1 MIIDLYFGKEAPSG
15 QGLCTGRAVG
25 STCFRRPRYD
35 INFPAVQE
43 KLPMANAEIVAIG
56 SELLL
61 GQIVDTNSAWMAQR
75 LTALGVNL
83 YFKSVVGDNPARMKE
98 VISRALERADIVI
111 TSGGLGPTQDDLTRE
126 IIAEVTGRKLVQNA
140 EMLEQ
145 VEEHFRRRG
154 RTMTPNN
161 IRQSYMPEGAI
172 AVKNPNGTAPCF
184 IVEDPRGVIYSLPGV
199 PVEMKWL
206 FENEV
211 EPYLRRK
218 FNLAEVIHYRVLKI
232 VGIGESAV
240 DDKVGHLIAN
250 SSNPTVGVLALP
262 GQVDVR
268 IAAKAANRDEA
279 MKMIAPVEAEVRGLL
294 GSAIFAADDE
304 AMEHVV
310 GRLLREQKKTVAAC
324 EDLTCGQLAER
335 LQSAS
340 MEHFGAG
347 FICNNEAAMRALLQL
362 TCDERKIDGLLKDPI
377 ALTDQLAAAARAQSG
392 CDFGLALHAIA
403 DPDSKVQNLA
413 RGQTYLSLTDGER
426 FLRRESTSAGRGA
439 YDRSRMTLSAVDLL
453 RAALLSG
460 MG

>member
-1 MIIDLYFGKEAPSG
+1 
-15 QGLCTGRAVG
+15 
-25 STCFRRPRYD
+25 
-35 INFPAVQE
+35 
-43 KLPMANAEIVAIG
+43 MATAEIVAIG

-83 YFKSVVGDNPARMKE
+83 YFKSVVGDNSGRMKE
-98 VISRALERADIVI
+98 VIARALERADIVI
-111 TSGGLGPTQDDLTRE
+111 TSGGIGPTQDDLTRE
-126 IIAEVTGRKLVQNA
+126 IVAEVTGRKLVQDA
-140 EMLEQ
+140 GMLAQ

-154 RTMTPNN
+154 RPMTPNN

-184 IVEDPRGVIYSLPGV
+184 IVEDPRSVIYSLPGV

-211 EPYLRRK
+211 EPYLRKK

-268 IAAKAANRDEA
+268 IAAKAANREEA
-279 MKMIAPVEAEVRGLL
+279 MRMIAPVEAEVRGLL
-294 GSAIFAADDE
+294 STAIFAADDE
-304 AMEHVV
+304 TMEHVV
-310 GRLLREQKKTVAAC
+310 GRLLREQNKIVAVC
-324 EDLTCGQLAER
+324 EDLTCGHLAER

-340 MEHFGAG
+340 AEQFSAG
-347 FICNNEAAMRALLQL
+347 FICNRETALRALLKNSR
-362 TCDERKIDGLLKDPI
+362 DPKRIDLLLKDPV
-377 ALTDQLAAAARAQSG
+377 ALTDELAWAAREQSG
-392 CDFGLALHAIA
+392 SDLGLALHAIA
-403 DPDSKVQNLA
+403 DPDSKIQNLA
-413 RGQTYLSLTDGER
+413 RGQTYVSLTDGKS
-426 FLRRESTSAGRGA
+426 FLKRESTSAGRGA
-439 YDRSRMTLSAVDLL
+439 YDRSRMTLNAIDLL
-453 RAALLSG
+453 RTALIEG
-460 MG
+460 MK

>member
-1 MIIDLYFGKEAPSG
+1 LNRIE
-15 QGLCTGRAVG
+15 V
-25 STCFRRPRYD
+25 
-35 INFPAVQE
+35 NFF
-43 KLPMANAEIVAIG
+43 MATAEIVAVG

-83 YFKSVVGDNPARMKE
+83 YFKSVVGDNPGRMKE

-111 TSGGLGPTQDDLTRE
+111 TSGGIGPTQDDLTRE
-126 IIAEVTGRKLVQNA
+126 IVSEVTGRQLIQDPG
-140 EMLEQ
+140 MLEHI
-145 VEEHFRRRG
+145 EEHFRRRG

-172 AVKNPNGTAPCF
+172 AVKNPNGTAPSF
-184 IVEDPRGVIYSLPGV
+184 IVEDSRAVIFSLPGV

-211 EPYLRRK
+211 EPYLREK

-232 VGIGESAV
+232 VGVGESAV

-250 SSNPTVGVLALP
+250 LSNPTVGVLALP

-279 MKMIAPVEAEVRGLL
+279 MKMIAPVEAEVRNLL
-294 GSAIFAADDE
+294 GNAIFAADE
-304 AMEHVV
+304 ETMEHVV
-310 GRLLREQKKTVAAC
+310 GKLLRRQKKTVASC
-324 EDLTCGQLAER
+324 EDLTGGHLAER

-340 MEHFGAG
+340 TDHFGAG
-347 FICNNEAAMRALLQL
+347 FVCNSEVAMRALLK
-362 TCDERKIDGLLKDPI
+362 TAHDPNKVEAVLKDPVT
-377 ALTDQLAAAARAQSG
+377 LTDELARAAREQSG

-403 DPDSKVQNLA
+403 DPNSKIQNLA
-413 RGQTYLSLTDGER
+413 RGQTYVSLTDGKR
-426 FLRRESTSAGRGA
+426 FLQRESMSAGRGA
-439 YDRSRMTLSAVDLL
+439 YDRSRMTLNAIDLL
-453 RAALLSG
+453 RTVLLEG
-460 MG
+460 LN

>member
-1 MIIDLYFGKEAPSG
+1 
-15 QGLCTGRAVG
+15 
-25 STCFRRPRYD
+25 
-35 INFPAVQE
+35 
-43 KLPMANAEIVAIG
+43 MANAEIVAIG

-83 YFKSVVGDNPARMKE
+83 YFKSVVGDNPDRMKE
-98 VISRALERADIVI
+98 VIARALERADIVI

-126 IIAEVTGRKLVQNA
+126 VVADVTGRKLVQNA

-145 VEEHFRRRG
+145 VEEHFRRRR
-154 RTMTPNN
+154 RTMTPN
-161 IRQSYMPEGAI
+161 IVRQSYMPEGAI

-184 IVEDPRGVIYSLPGV
+184 IVEEPRGVIYSLPGV

-240 DDKVGHLIAN
+240 DDKVGHLIAY

-262 GQVDVR
+262 DQVDVR

-279 MKMIAPVEAEVRGLL
+279 MKMIAPVEADVRSLL
-294 GSAIFAADDE
+294 GNAIFAADDE

-347 FICNNEAAMRALLQL
+347 FICNSEVAMRALLKVAG
-362 TCDERKIDGLLKDPI
+362 DAKKIDDVLKNPI
-377 ALTDQLAAAARAQSG
+377 TLTDELAAAARAQSG

-413 RGQTYLSLTDGER
+413 RGQTYVSLTDGKR

-439 YDRSRMTLSAVDLL
+439 YDRSRMTLNAVDLL
-453 RAALLSG
+453 RTALLEG
-460 MG
+460 ME

>member
-1 MIIDLYFGKEAPSG
+1 
-15 QGLCTGRAVG
+15 
-25 STCFRRPRYD
+25 
-35 INFPAVQE
+35 
-43 KLPMANAEIVAIG
+43 MATAEIVAIG

-83 YFKSVVGDNPARMKE
+83 YFKSVVGDNPGRMRD
-98 VISRALERADIVI
+98 VLGRALERADIVI

-126 IIAEVTGRKLVQNA
+126 IVAEVTGRKLIQNGA
-140 EMLEQ
+140 MLEQ

-172 AVKNPNGTAPCF
+172 PVKNPNGTAPCF

-199 PVEMKWL
+199 PVELKWL

-211 EPYLRRK
+211 EPYLRKK

-232 VGIGESAV
+232 VGVGESAV

-268 IAAKAANRDEA
+268 IAAKAANREQA
-279 MKMIAPVEAEVRGLL
+279 MQMIAPVEAEVRELL
-294 GSAIFAADDE
+294 GRAIFAADDE
-304 AMEHVV
+304 TMEHVV
-310 GRLLREQKKTVAAC
+310 GKLLRGQNKTVAAC

-335 LQSAS
+335 LQTAS
-340 MEHFGAG
+340 MENFGAG
-347 FICNNEAAMRALLQL
+347 FICNSEASLR
-362 TCDERKIDGLLKDPI
+362 TLLKNSLEIKNFDALGKHPA
-377 ALTDQLAAAARAQSG
+377 ALTDALARAARELSG

-413 RGQTYLSLTDGER
+413 RGQTYVSLTDGKVV
-426 FLRRESTSAGRGA
+426 LRRESTSAGRGA
-439 YDRSRMTLSAVDLL
+439 YDRSRMTLNAIDLL
-453 RAALLSG
+453 RTALIEG
-460 MG
+460 MASNK

>member
-1 MIIDLYFGKEAPSG
+1 
-15 QGLCTGRAVG
+15 
-25 STCFRRPRYD
+25 
-35 INFPAVQE
+35 
-43 KLPMANAEIVAIG
+43 MANAEIVAIG

-83 YFKSVVGDNPARMKE
+83 YFKSVVGDNPGRMKE
-98 VISRALERADIVI
+98 VIQRALERADIVI

-126 IIAEVTGRKLVQNA
+126 IVADVTGRKLVLDDNL
-140 EMLEQ
+140 LEQ

-161 IRQSYMPEGAI
+161 RRQAYMPEGAI
-172 AVKNPNGTAPCF
+172 PVKNPNGTAPCF
-184 IVEDPRGVIYSLPGV
+184 IVEDPRGVVFSLPGV

-232 VGIGESAV
+232 VGVGESAV
-240 DDKVGHLIAN
+240 DDKIGHLIAN

-279 MKMIAPVEAEVRGLL
+279 MRLIAPLEAEVRELL
-294 GSAIFAADDE
+294 GNAIFAADDE
-304 AMEHVV
+304 TMEHVV
-310 GRLLREQKKTVAAC
+310 GKLLRAQNKSVAVY

-335 LQSAS
+335 LQTAS
-340 MEHFGAG
+340 PEQFAGG
-347 FICNNEAAMRALLQL
+347 FISNLQSATRALLSHGR
-362 TCDERKIDGLLKDPI
+362 DPERIDGIMQGPV
-377 ALTDQLAAAARAQSG
+377 ALTDELAWSVRKQTG
-392 CDFGLALHAIA
+392 CDLGLALHAIA
-403 DPDSKVQNLA
+403 DPASNIQNLA
-413 RGQTYLSLTDGER
+413 RGQTYISITDGHG
-426 FLRRESTSAGRGA
+426 FLRRTSTMAGRGA
-439 YDRSRMTLSAVDLL
+439 YDRTRMTLNAIDLL
-453 RAALLSG
+453 RTALIEGIS
-460 MG
+460 

>member
-1 MIIDLYFGKEAPSG
+1 
-15 QGLCTGRAVG
+15 
-25 STCFRRPRYD
+25 
-35 INFPAVQE
+35 
-43 KLPMANAEIVAIG
+43 MANAEIVAIG

-83 YFKSVVGDNPARMKE
+83 YFKSVVGDNPDRMKE
-98 VISRALERADIVI
+98 VIARALERADIVI

-126 IIAEVTGRKLVQNA
+126 VVADVTGRKLVQNA

-145 VEEHFRRRG
+145 VEEHFRRRR

-184 IVEDPRGVIYSLPGV
+184 IVEEPRGVIYSLPGV

-279 MKMIAPVEAEVRGLL
+279 MKMIAPVEAEVRSLL
-294 GSAIFAADDE
+294 GNAIFAADDE

-347 FICNNEAAMRALLQL
+347 FICNSEVAMRALLKVAG
-362 TCDERKIDGLLKDPI
+362 DAKKIDDVLKNPI
-377 ALTDQLAAAARAQSG
+377 TLTDELAAAARAQSG

-413 RGQTYLSLTDGER
+413 RGQTYVSLTDGKR

-439 YDRSRMTLSAVDLL
+439 YDRSRMTLNAVDLL
-453 RAALLSG
+453 RTALLEG
-460 MG
+460 ME